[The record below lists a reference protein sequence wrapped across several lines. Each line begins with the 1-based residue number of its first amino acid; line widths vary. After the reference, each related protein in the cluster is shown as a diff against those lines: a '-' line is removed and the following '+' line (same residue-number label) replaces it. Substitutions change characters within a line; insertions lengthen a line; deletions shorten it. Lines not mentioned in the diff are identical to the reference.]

1 MRVDFYSP
9 DESFKVPEFLVIK
22 STDLYTENG
31 LRCLSEAEVVMTSDE
46 LNIDEYFVFLERQ
59 ERKIR
64 GLTDKP
70 IILIDKP
77 DFDQV
82 IQKYSVDQIHLHQT
96 QLDDTDEEVLDEL
109 TKHARIISEWTGIDY
124 ASIEKM
130 LQQQVSFDSDFSL
143 TSKLNGLIREEQK
156 KQEEKKKKQE
166 EEA

>member
-1 MRVDFYSP
+1 MIIDKVFFCFNSTPIDKVYSDYDLLGALNFDNIVDNQMRVDFYSP

-77 DFDQV
+77 DFEEV
-82 IQKYSVDQIHLHQT
+82 IQKYQVD
-96 QLDDTDEEVLDEL
+96 
-109 TKHARIISEWTGIDY
+109 
-124 ASIEKM
+124 
-130 LQQQVSFDSDFSL
+130 
-143 TSKLNGLIREEQK
+143 
-156 KQEEKKKKQE
+156 
-166 EEA
+166 